1 MKKTLYLVRH
11 GQTMFNRQ
19 KRIQG
24 WCDSPLTDT
33 GKRQADA
40 VKDYFEKKGIK
51 FDHAYCSTSERCSD
65 TLERI
70 TDMPYT
76 RTKGLKEM
84 FYGELE
90 AESERL
96 ASNDPVECETYYLRF
111 GGESSNT
118 VRERMITT
126 LSQIMEKEDHH
137 CVLAVSHG
145 GASFN
150 FLRGIGTDMERF
162 AKGLT
167 NCCIFV
173 LEYEEG
179 RFELIDYVP
188 NPVTS

>member
-40 VKDYFEKKGIK
+40 VKSYFENHGINI
-51 FDHAYCSTSERCSD
+51 DHAYCSTSERCSD

-76 RTKGLKEM
+76 RLKGLKEM

-90 AESERL
+90 AESEHL
-96 ASNDPVECETYYLRF
+96 ASHDAVECETYYLRF

-118 VRERMITT
+118 VRDRMVTA
-126 LSQIMEKEDHH
+126 LSRIMDKEDNH

-145 GASFN
+145 GSSFN
-150 FLRGIGTDMERF
+150 FLRGIGADMSRF
-162 AKGLT
+162 SEGLT
-167 NCCIFV
+167 NCCIFI
-173 LEYEEG
+173 LEYEG
-179 RFELIDYVP
+179 GMFKLVDYVP
-188 NPVTS
+188 NPVVD